1 MDFFKHSK
9 SIKSIRV
16 NLLITIVC
24 MGVIPI
30 VVLLIA
36 MLSIYNIS
44 ARESKAREVKNYAN
58 IAADMLSDMAS
69 VSDTDFLENNDTAS
83 NGLMNKDLSAMDIIA
98 DVYGGRVIVVDAN
111 LVMIKDTNIKVVDST
126 ISTINYN
133 ISRDVNDCIK
143 DDKQILADR
152 DDLYT
157 ELITPVHDA
166 NNKVIGAVVLGYSNK
181 NISSMYDVLKNK
193 FLIII
198 TIVIIIVILAGI
210 HYSSKISSSFK
221 KITKS
226 IDEVNEGFLDA
237 IEPVNDFA
245 ETKDLSEAFNSMLE
259 RIQSLENSRQEF
271 VSNVSH
277 ELKTPITSMKVLADS
292 LISQENIPA
301 ELYREF
307 MVDITDELERENKI
321 ITDLL
326 ALVKLDKTAS
336 DLNIANIN
344 INELLEMILKRVRP
358 IASKRNIEITYE
370 SLRDVTADVDEVK
383 LSLAFSNLIE
393 NAVKYNYENG
403 WIRVT
408 LNADHKYFYVRVADS
423 GVGIPKDCQEKI
435 FDRFY
440 RVDKARSRDTGG
452 TGLGLAITKSVIILH
467 KGAIRV
473 VSEEKKGTTFT
484 IRIPITFVKQEE
496 NEEEIEQ

>member
-1 MDFFKHSK
+1 
-9 SIKSIRV
+9 
-16 NLLITIVC
+16 
-24 MGVIPI
+24 
-30 VVLLIA
+30 
-36 MLSIYNIS
+36 
-44 ARESKAREVKNYAN
+44 
-58 IAADMLSDMAS
+58 
-69 VSDTDFLENNDTAS
+69 
-83 NGLMNKDLSAMDIIA
+83 
-98 DVYGGRVIVVDAN
+98 
-111 LVMIKDTNIKVVDST
+111 
-126 ISTINYN
+126 
-133 ISRDVNDCIK
+133 
-143 DDKQILADR
+143 
-152 DDLYT
+152 
-157 ELITPVHDA
+157 
-166 NNKVIGAVVLGYSNK
+166 
-181 NISSMYDVLKNK
+181 
-193 FLIII
+193 
-198 TIVIIIVILAGI
+198 
-210 HYSSKISSSFK
+210 
-221 KITKS
+221 
-226 IDEVNEGFLDA
+226 
-237 IEPVNDFA
+237 
-245 ETKDLSEAFNSMLE
+245 MLE
-259 RIQSLENSRQEF
+259 RIQRLENSRQEF

-292 LISQENIPA
+292 LISQEDIPA

-336 DLNIANIN
+336 DLNIASIN

-403 WIRVT
+403 WIRVS

-423 GVGIPKDCQEKI
+423 GVGIPKDCKEKI
-435 FDRFY
+435 FERFY

-452 TGLGLAITKSVIILH
+452 TGLGLAITRSVIILH

-484 IRIPITFVKQEE
+484 IRIPITFIKQAE
-496 NEEEIEQ
+496 NEEEKEQ